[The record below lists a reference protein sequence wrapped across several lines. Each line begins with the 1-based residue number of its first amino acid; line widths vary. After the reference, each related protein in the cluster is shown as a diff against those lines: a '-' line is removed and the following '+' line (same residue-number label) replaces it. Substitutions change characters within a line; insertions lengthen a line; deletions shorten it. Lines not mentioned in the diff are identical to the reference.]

1 MYKYI
6 LLIITFIFLTQCSLD
21 TKTGFWTK
29 SKIPKEKKDDLE
41 EIFKPAEIL
50 EKEFNTNVRIKI
62 NSSYSNLLDITLLL
76 FYYFFTTLNS
86 YEKIEPCNLF
96 SFFLFFFN
104 LINICSYSIDPVIEN
119 FRNFSKESFN

>member
-62 NSSYSNLLDITLLL
+62 NSSYTQKPFINNLSNNVGYIN
-76 FYYFFTTLNS
+76 FHSNFKEISKFKFK
-86 YEKIEPCNLF
+86 KIKKDRK
-96 SFFLFFFN
+96 S
-104 LINICSYSIDPVIEN
+104 VV
-119 FRNFSKESFN
+119 